1 MPKSRPF
8 AVAGSTEPTDEHSV
22 VQTTFSTV
30 TITEIRI
37 VEPRHVE
44 GRDLADRVRSAL
56 GPVVKALD
64 LPRIHVMAEGDRIL
78 LHGDVA
84 TEDDA
89 ERIEAA
95 LSGVAD
101 VGEIESHLHVG
112 LIPGDTRP
120 SGAHAEDS
128 AMYAAL
134 LRVAKKAHLR
144 STPARVAITGA
155 LLGVLELIPTRERA
169 HVVAHFPAD
178 VKQLVTARRRGK
190 PRVDARTTVQL
201 EVVVALRGG
210 TTLEKAHIL
219 VPGVISVI
227 RTFVPEE
234 DEDVQAT
241 LAHHLRTYWS
251 DQRRRSKIHAL

>member
-1 MPKSRPF
+1 MSKSRP
-8 AVAGSTEPTDEHSV
+8 ATLGEVVDQMDDQTV

-37 VEPRHVE
+37 VAPRHVE
-44 GRDLADRVRSAL
+44 GLDLADRVRSAL
-56 GPVVKALD
+56 GPMVKALD

-120 SGAHAEDS
+120 SGAHADNSE
-128 AMYAAL
+128 MYAAL
-134 LRVAKKAHLR
+134 LRVAKKARLGA
-144 STPARVAITGA
+144 TPARVAITGA
-155 LLGVLELIPTRERA
+155 LLSVLEMIPSGERT
-169 HVVAHFPAD
+169 HVAAHFPAD
-178 VKQLVTARRRGK
+178 VRQLVTARRGGQS
-190 PRVDARTTVQL
+190 RVDARTPVQL
-201 EVVVALRGG
+201 EVTAALRGG
-210 TTLEKAHIL
+210 ISLEKAHII

-227 RTFVPEE
+227 RTFIPEE
-234 DEDVQAT
+234 DQDVQAT
-241 LAHHLRTYWS
+241 LAHHLRTYWLE
-251 DQRRRSKIHAL
+251 QYRRPKTHS

>member
-1 MPKSRPF
+1 MSKSRPLVL
-8 AVAGSTEPTDEHSV
+8 ANVVDQTNEPTV
-22 VQTTFSTV
+22 VQATFSTV

-37 VEPRHVE
+37 VPPRHIE
-44 GRDLADRVRSAL
+44 GLDLADRVRSAL
-56 GPVVKALD
+56 GPLVKTLD

-84 TEDDA
+84 TDDDA

-95 LSGVAD
+95 LASVAD

-120 SGAHAEDS
+120 SGAHADDS
-128 AMYAAL
+128 EMYAAL
-134 LRVAKKAHLR
+134 LRVAKKANLR
-144 STPARVAITGA
+144 ATPARVAITGA
-155 LLGVLELIPTRERA
+155 LLSVLDMIPSGERT

-178 VKQLVTARRRGK
+178 VKQLVTARHRRK
-190 PRVDARTTVQL
+190 SRVDAHTSVQL
-201 EVVVALRGG
+201 EVVAALRGG
-210 TTLEKAHIL
+210 TSLEKAHIM

-234 DEDVQAT
+234 DQDVQAT
-241 LAHHLRTYWS
+241 LTHHLRTYWL
-251 DQRRRSKIHAL
+251 DQHRRPKTHS

>member
-1 MPKSRPF
+1 MSKSRP
-8 AVAGSTEPTDEHSV
+8 STGGEVVDQLDDHTV

-37 VEPRHVE
+37 VAPRHVE
-44 GRDLADRVRSAL
+44 GLDLADRVRSAL
-56 GPVVKALD
+56 GPMVKALD

-120 SGAHAEDS
+120 SGAYADDS
-128 AMYAAL
+128 EMYAAL

-144 STPARVAITGA
+144 ATPARVAITGA
-155 LLGVLELIPTRERA
+155 LLSVLEMIPSSERTQ
-169 HVVAHFPAD
+169 VVAHFPAD
-178 VKQLVTARRRGK
+178 VKKLVTARRGGK
-190 PRVDARTTVQL
+190 PRFDARTSVQL
-201 EVVVALRGG
+201 EVAAALRGG
-210 TTLEKAHIL
+210 TSLEKAHII

-234 DEDVQAT
+234 DQDVQAT
-241 LAHHLRTYWS
+241 LAHHLRTYWL
-251 DQRRRSKIHAL
+251 DQHRRPKTHS